1 MQFCQF
7 LFWYCTV
14 LPYFSVINL
23 KLLLFDL
30 IAYEGEYCEDD
41 FDGCTEVSC
50 FNDATCT
57 DVPAPGTGATCPPCP
72 SGYTG
77 DGLIC
82 DGE

>member
-1 MQFCQF
+1 MKTIIVLFMQN
-7 LFWYCTV
+7 
-14 LPYFSVINL
+14 IL
-23 KLLLFDL
+23 KLLPLFFNFHP
-30 IAYEGEYCEDD
+30 IAYEGKYCEDD
-41 FDGCTEVSC
+41 FDGCTEISC

-82 DGE
+82 DGQ

>member
-1 MQFCQF
+1 MFH
-7 LFWYCTV
+7 
-14 LPYFSVINL
+14 P
-23 KLLLFDL
+23 
-30 IAYEGEYCEDD
+30 IAYEGDYCEDD

-82 DGE
+82 DGECSHLMFLL